1 MSMKNNTRALAPIL
15 IALILCAPIARADG
29 GAPARIR
36 EVRVGSHDGY
46 DRLVIELDSDVDV
59 LWENGPEPGEESFYV
74 AAAPAQ
80 PSRVIVTK
88 LPQMGTVS
96 VTRMKGGTHIAVEPR
111 ERSVRAYTL
120 ANPPRLVVDFAP
132 PGTTPF
138 AAPADARALE
148 PAKTL
153 GPLVI
158 PPDPGAPTSKPEA
171 ARAPEPADEPPPTPA
186 PESTPEST
194 PEAKAEP
201 EPVPD
206 DASLGDSAPPP
217 EVEPLAEVAPEPTP
231 AAVEPPTPAPPKP
244 AQPKTANAPLPPASK
259 PTPAAATPES
269 PFPYGFALAAL
280 LGLLLLVAAIT
291 WIVRR
296 RAATREPPL
305 VLFPPSE
312 DAFNEADLPEA
323 VPADDILPGEIVAAS
338 EHEAALEKR
347 LDEEVRA
354 RVELEQR
361 MAGANEELKVLRD
374 RLHRLETRRR
384 EGSV

>member
-1 MSMKNNTRALAPIL
+1 MMSMKSKAWALGPIL
-15 IALILCAPIARADG
+15 IALSLCAPIAYADG

-46 DRLVIELDSDVDV
+46 DRLVIEIDNEVDV
-59 LWENGPEPGEESFYV
+59 LWENGPEPGEESFYI

-80 PSRVIVTK
+80 TSRVIKTQ
-88 LPQMGTVS
+88 LPRMGTVS
-96 VTRMKGGTHIAVEPR
+96 VTQMKGGTHIAVEPR
-111 ERSVRAYTL
+111 ERTVRAYTL

-138 AAPADARALE
+138 TAPADARALE

-158 PPDPGAPTSKPEA
+158 
-171 ARAPEPADEPPPTPA
+171 APEPGATPPA
-186 PESTPEST
+186 PEAQPEAKAPEPGLA
-194 PEAKAEP
+194 PEAKAEAEPAP
-201 EPVPD
+201 ED
-206 DASLGDSAPPP
+206 TSLGDAAPPP
-217 EVEPLAEVAPEPTP
+217 EVEPLAEVAPEPDVEPAPEVAPEPTP
-231 AAVEPPTPAPPKP
+231 SVVEPPAPAPPKAKP
-244 AQPKTANAPLPPASK
+244 APTPVPTAK
-259 PTPAAATPES
+259 PTPAAASSES
-269 PFPYGFALAAL
+269 AFPWGLALAAL
-280 LGLLLLVAAIT
+280 LGLLLLVAAIVF
-291 WIVRR
+291 IARR
-296 RAATREPPL
+296 RAAASEPPI
-305 VLFPPSE
+305 VIFPPTE
-312 DAFNEADLPEA
+312 DAYAAEDDLPEA